1 MLRNFPA
8 YLDRRISTR
17 RTASY
22 GEGNCHKDR
31 WRLLSGWMAQSR
43 QRQALAELDARLLDD
58 VGISEACAR
67 REAGKWFWQR

>member
-8 YLDRRISTR
+8 YPGRRISTR
-17 RTASY
+17 RAASH
-22 GEGNCHKDR
+22 GEGKRHEDW
-31 WRLLSGWMAQSR
+31 WRLLKCWMARSR

-58 VGISEACAR
+58 IGISGTCAT